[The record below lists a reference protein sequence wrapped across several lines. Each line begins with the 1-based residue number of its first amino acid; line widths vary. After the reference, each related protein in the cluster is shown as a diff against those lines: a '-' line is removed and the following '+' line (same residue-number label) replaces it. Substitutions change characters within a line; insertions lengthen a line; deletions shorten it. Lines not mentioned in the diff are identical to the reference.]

1 MKYLKIWTNFQE
13 LMETL
18 KDDEKGR
25 LFCMMLHYADSKNE
39 PETFIGNE
47 RFLWPVAKQHIDLA
61 AQKNE
66 ILRKNGMKGGRP
78 KADETKQNQTEPNE
92 TKENQ
97 TKAYKRKEKKRN
109 VNEKKDIALGG
120 FELFWSAYPK
130 KVAKQDAV
138 KAWAKIQGVEFP
150 TIMDG
155 LRRWKNSD
163 EWSRDDGRYIP
174 HPATWLNGRRWEDEV
189 TPCRSGGFQQRDYSD
204 VPGQEMDALATEME
218 EFLSSEK
225 AGTG

>member
-25 LFCMMLHYADSKNE
+25 LFCMMLDYADSKNE

-78 KADETKQNQTEPNE
+78 KAEETKQNQTEPNE

-109 VNEKKDIALGG
+109 VNEKKDNS
-120 FELFWSAYPK
+120 LFDAFWEEYPK
-130 KVAKQDAV
+130 KVAKQDAL
-138 KAWAKIQGVEFP
+138 KAWEKISAELTPQ
-150 TIMDG
+150 IMDG

-189 TPCRSGGFQQRDYSD
+189 TPRRSGGFQQRDYSD
-204 VPGQEMDALATEME
+204 VPGQEMDALAAEME
-218 EFLSSEK
+218 AFK
-225 AGTG
+225 AGGGA

>member
-13 LMETL
+13 LRETL

-25 LFCMMLHYADSKNE
+25 LFCMMLDYADSKNE

-78 KADETKQNQTEPNE
+78 KAEETKQNQTEPNE

-109 VNEKKDIALGG
+109 VNEKKDNS
-120 FELFWSAYPK
+120 LFDAFWEEYPK
-130 KVAKQDAV
+130 KVAKQDAL
-138 KAWAKIQGVEFP
+138 KAWEKISAELTPQ
-150 TIMDG
+150 IMDG

-189 TPCRSGGFQQRDYSD
+189 TPRRSGGFQQRDYSD
-204 VPGQEMDALATEME
+204 VPGQEMDALAAEME
-218 EFLSSEK
+218 AFK
-225 AGTG
+225 AGGGA